1 MSVIG
6 SQTITVDGFTATID
20 IVIDE
25 HAILAYLGPR
35 AMRNR
40 TGRATITKNID
51 TGRTSLL
58 IAEVRKASKR
68 QSSSDSGASR

>member
-6 SQTITVDGFTATID
+6 SQTITVDGVTATID

-68 QSSSDSGASR
+68 PQSEGGRSE

>member
-6 SQTITVDGFTATID
+6 SQTITADGVTATID
-20 IVIDE
+20 ILIDE

-40 TGRATITKNID
+40 TGRATISKAIE
-51 TGRTSLL
+51 TGRASLL
-58 IAEVRKASKR
+58 IAEVRKASR
-68 QSSSDSGASR
+68 SQSSSDGSAKR